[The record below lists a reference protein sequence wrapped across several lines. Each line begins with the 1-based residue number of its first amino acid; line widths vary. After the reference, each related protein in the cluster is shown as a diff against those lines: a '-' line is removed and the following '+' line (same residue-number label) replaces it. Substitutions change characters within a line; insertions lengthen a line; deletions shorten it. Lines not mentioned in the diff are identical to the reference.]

1 MTRVVR
7 NQKPKESLSVI
18 YSWISLLCWK
28 WVEFLPSPA
37 SLVHFRPTHAFAWL
51 PLHSSSPVR
60 RHYTAYFGDCIK
72 GWLELPI
79 DGRKIFWIALVL
91 CYELC
96 SVIDLGISRLCLS
109 QSGAKPKLTATWSMA
124 FSRALESLSS
134 HCLLVILLS
143 SDWPL
148 RLICFDQERLKL
160 VIVQEVFSR
169 FHGEG
174 FLVL

>member
-1 MTRVVR
+1 M
-7 NQKPKESLSVI
+7 
-18 YSWISLLCWK
+18 
-28 WVEFLPSPA
+28 
-37 SLVHFRPTHAFAWL
+37 
-51 PLHSSSPVR
+51 
-60 RHYTAYFGDCIK
+60 
-72 GWLELPI
+72 
-79 DGRKIFWIALVL
+79 
-91 CYELC
+91 
-96 SVIDLGISRLCLS
+96 IDLGISRLCLS
-109 QSGAKPKLTATWSMA
+109 QTGAKPKLTATWSMA